1 MLEITHKRK
10 VFTAGSYSRSAS

>member
-10 VFTAGSYSRSAS
+10 VFTAQGM